1 MKRVDLDELRFVP
14 YKDSFFTDGLS
25 IVNTENLQSMIHELR
40 LLRQCATLYIN
51 KTCQVC
57 FNTTAN
63 HAHDDDCPVKAL
75 EEME

>member
-1 MKRVDLDELRFVP
+1 MKRVDLDDVEL
-14 YKDSFFTDGLS
+14 LS
-25 IVNTENLQSMIHELR
+25 PHKEVDANRLANLLPSMIHELR